1 MRASPWSLLAT
12 GLVGML
18 LGSLTVAPP
27 PHVHAQAQQLP
38 STLPGAWRY
47 PHPDAH
53 GLAIVRAAVEP
64 AIRALPS
71 MFQGLARER
80 LAQRTR
86 MATRIEIGNAHESVQ
101 VSSHGER
108 DLSIDMPLGATPRT
122 IRAPEGHE
130 VQASHRLS
138 GGWLEQVFTGPNGDL
153 RILYSTEPDGRTL
166 HVDTSITSERLA
178 QPIRYRLDYVRVE
191 P

>member
-1 MRASPWSLLAT
+1 MRSSLAWLAPVLVLLAMLAPHGDRAS
-12 GLVGML
+12 
-18 LGSLTVAPP
+18 
-27 PHVHAQAQQLP
+27 AQAQQIP

-53 GLAIVRAAVEP
+53 GLAIVRAAIEP
-64 AIRALPS
+64 AIQSLPS

-86 MATRIEIGNAHESVQ
+86 MANRIEIGNANGSVQ
-101 VSSHGER
+101 VASHGER
-108 DLSIDMPLGATPRT
+108 DVSIDLPLGAPPRT

-130 VQASHRLS
+130 VQAAHRLA
-138 GGWLEQVFTGPNGDL
+138 GGWLEQTFSGPNGDL
-153 RILYSTEPDGRTL
+153 RILYSTEPDGRTM
-166 HVDTSITSERLA
+166 HVDTTISSERLS
-178 QPIRYRLDYVRVE
+178 QPIRYRLDYVRAE

>member
-1 MRASPWSLLAT
+1 MRNCSLPLAVLAVT
-12 GLVGML
+12 LCTL
-18 LGSLTVAPP
+18 LPRTDPLS
-27 PHVHAQAQQLP
+27 AQAQRLP

-64 AIRALPS
+64 AIQTLPA
-71 MFQGLARER
+71 MFQGMARDR

-86 MATRIEIGNAHESVQ
+86 MATRIEIGEAHDSVQ
-101 VSSHGER
+101 VASHGER
-108 DLSIDMPLGATPRT
+108 DLSIDLPLGAPPRPV
-122 IRAPEGHE
+122 RAPEGHE

-138 GGWLEQVFTGPNGDL
+138 GGWLEQSFSGANGDL

-166 HVDTSITSERLA
+166 HVDTTVSSERLS
-178 QPIRYRLDYVRVE
+178 QPIRYRLDYARVA

>member
-1 MRASPWSLLAT
+1 MRSSLASLASLVLLVAVLAPQGDRAS
-12 GLVGML
+12 
-18 LGSLTVAPP
+18 
-27 PHVHAQAQQLP
+27 AQAQQIP
-38 STLPGAWRY
+38 ATLPGAWRY

-53 GLAIVRAAVEP
+53 GLAIVRAAIEP
-64 AIRALPS
+64 AIQSLPS

-86 MATRIEIGNAHESVQ
+86 MANRIEIGNANGSIQ
-101 VSSHGER
+101 VASHGER
-108 DLSIDMPLGATPRT
+108 DVSIDLPLGAPPRT

-130 VQASHRLS
+130 VQAAHRLA
-138 GGWLEQVFTGPNGDL
+138 GGWLEQTFTGPNGDL

-166 HVDTSITSERLA
+166 HVDTTISSERLS
-178 QPIRYRLDYVRVE
+178 QPIRYRLDYVRVD